1 MMPEFSEER
10 AHQLGNTF
18 SIIPIIIYIGVAVL
32 LSIIAILSLIDSFFE
47 IIKMMS
53 SMQWDEGIIN
63 VLYTILFTVII
74 VELFET
80 VTVYLKTKTVP
91 IRALLIAALT
101 ALIRHL
107 IVFNVGETEIINYF
121 GIAIV
126 MAVIIAG
133 IYLLKDDVH
142 TENLRI

>member
-1 MMPEFSEER
+1 MPEFSEER